1 MGRKGSEVSPS
12 NRYPLRSAHS
22 SGRVLRSASAN
33 DNKDSEPLN
42 AAAATQAAVKKRIG
56 SQLDSPNSSVRLLR
70 SSSKNK
76 DEARSGPLNDRI
88 PDKPAANK
96 RKHASPSQVGSP
108 NNSVRVLR
116 SAIKNKDEACSE
128 PLSDRIA
135 GEPAANKRKN
145 VNPSK
150 LGSPSC
156 GVRVLQSGSKAKDET
171 CTKPLNDSTV
181 VELASSKRKCTSPS
195 KVGSPSNSV
204 RVLRS
209 TSKYKNETCT
219 EPLNDSDAVEPAANK
234 RKGVSRSKERSPNS
248 SVRVLR
254 SASNN
259 KIEASID
266 SLNNSTAG
274 QPAVKRRKSG
284 NSFEAGSPVRSA
296 RVLRSTSERKNEASS
311 EPLNDSAAA
320 QPSARK
326 RKGGAISKTDC
337 PKVGVRVLRSASGK
351 KNEAS
356 SEPVNDSTSVEPTV
370 TKRKICKPSKDRSP
384 KKDYLKICQRVRYI
398 LNRMNYQ
405 QTFIQAYASEGW
417 KGQSLEKI
425 RPEKELERAKEE
437 ILQCKLR
444 IREAF
449 RNMDS
454 LLSKGKLEESL
465 FDSAGEIS
473 SEDIFCAVCGSKDVT
488 LQNDIILCDG
498 ACDRG
503 FHQNC
508 LNPPLLTED
517 IPLGDEG
524 WLCPACVCKADS
536 IDALNELQGSKLS
549 IHDSW
554 EKVFPEAASIA
565 NGSKQ
570 VDASDLLPDH
580 IKDSDNL
587 ALAEGHMVNEVRF
600 SAEDD
605 SKADDL
611 GLPSEDSGD
620 DDFDPAGPDSSEDQ
634 KDGLNSEVSDFT
646 SDSDDFCAEIAKSC
660 GQDEVSESPLSNV
673 IKRTD
678 RMKLRAAD
686 NCSNEQNHNHA
697 FMDMKLDQDMV
708 LPVSSRRQVERL
720 DYKKLYD
727 EAYGKESSNSSDD
740 EEWSGKEL
748 LEGSETDSLGERLH
762 PVKWCSR
769 RAPAGQQNNE
779 HTPQRER
786 LHGSESEQKAEI
798 LRSNGGYSTGRKFG
812 PVVTQKLK
820 VHFEKDP
827 YPSRE
832 TKENLSE
839 ELGLTFNQVSRWF
852 SSTRHYLRVASAK
865 KEMHPDGHTSE
876 NNDSTTVDSMQA
888 RQPNAGVMEKLT
900 RDRNDIVPETLMA
913 QNNLNQGVMEKLI
926 RDRNDNVPEEPVVQS
941 NLNQCNIEEIPLS
954 GTEIEMES
962 YGQEASDSSDEEWS
976 PLSTPR
982 KTRLQGNEKASVT
995 ESPRSTKR
1003 CSRRAAREQN
1013 NEHTQCE
1020 QLHGSASEQQTR
1032 EQLHSSAS
1040 EQRTEALCSN
1050 VSSGKASKYHFGPI
1064 VSQKLK
1070 EHFEK
1075 DPYPCRATKES
1086 LAQEL
1091 GLTFNQISK
1100 WFSATRH
1107 YSRDAVAKNQK
1118 HPGEKTTENNNSATF
1133 DGTQVIEPSVGLID
1147 KPTADINDMI
1157 SEKLMVQINLN
1168 EGIEEDIPP
1177 SQCTRCE
1184 EEVTMTPAA
1193 ISREAGPP
1201 GYGPGENFLQ
1211 VSTRNTSCEQ
1221 SVIMAPT
1228 AIAREVSPPGYA
1240 PGDNQGSGAPWNT
1253 SCERRLFMSPAAS
1266 SREVGPP
1273 GYGPEE
1279 NRGSGIS
1286 WITSSEQILFMSPTT
1301 ISRELGPSGYGPGEN
1316 QRCSTSWNT
1325 SCESGVFMSPVT
1337 TSREDGPPGYG
1348 PGENQ
1353 ENDSTSCEL
1362 RMFTSPTT
1370 ISREV
1375 ALPGYELTGKN
1386 KGNSASWTTNYQQG
1400 VFMSPKT
1407 ISREACPPGFGSG
1420 ENQGNETPWYMSSK
1434 QRAFTSPTTISRE
1447 VGPPGYGQ
1455 GNQGNGASWNTSYE
1469 QGVFMSPTD
1478 ISREVGPPGYR
1489 PGENQGNI
1497 TSWISTN
1504 KQRMFTGPSTISS
1517 QVGLPGYSPVGIQ
1530 GTGGSRSMN
1539 LEAFPPG
1546 YGPGENQRGGASGS
1560 VISPQAR
1567 SVESV
1572 EFSDEA
1578 RKKAIQRE
1586 LRRRQKFR

>member
-33 DNKDSEPLN
+33 DNKNSEPLN
-42 AAAATQAAVKKRIG
+42 AAAATQATVKKRSG

-70 SSSKNK
+70 STSKNK
-76 DEARSGPLNDRI
+76 EEARSGPLNDRI
-88 PDKPAANK
+88 PAKPAANK

-108 NNSVRVLR
+108 SNSVRVLR

-135 GEPAANKRKN
+135 DEPAANKRKN
-145 VNPSK
+145 ANPSNV
-150 LGSPSC
+150 GSPSRD
-156 GVRVLQSGSKAKDET
+156 VRVLRSGSKVKDET
-171 CTKPLNDSTV
+171 CTKPLNDSAAV
-181 VELASSKRKCTSPS
+181 VPASSKRKGTSPS
-195 KVGSPSNSV
+195 KVGSPSSSV

-219 EPLNDSDAVEPAANK
+219 EPLNDSGAVEPSANK
-234 RKGVSRSKERSPNS
+234 RKGVSRSKEGSPNS

-259 KIEASID
+259 KLEVSID
-266 SLNNSTAG
+266 PLNNSIAG
-274 QPAVKRRKSG
+274 QPAAKRRKSG
-284 NSFEAGSPVRSA
+284 SSFEAGSPVGSA

-311 EPLNDSAAA
+311 EPLNDSTAAR
-320 QPSARK
+320 PSARK
-326 RKGGAISKTDC
+326 RKGGAISKTDS
-337 PKVGVRVLRSASGK
+337 PKIGVRVLRSASAK
-351 KNEAS
+351 KNEAC
-356 SEPVNDSTSVEPTV
+356 SEPVNDSTSAEPTV
-370 TKRKICKPSKDRSP
+370 TKRRICKPSKDRSP

-417 KGQSLEKI
+417 KGQSVEKI

-517 IPLGDEG
+517 IPPGDEG

-605 SKADDL
+605 TKADDL

-620 DDFDPAGPDSSEDQ
+620 GDFDPAGPDSSEDQ
-634 KDGLNSEVSDFT
+634 KDGLNSEESDFT

-660 GQDEVSESPLSNV
+660 GQDEVLASPLSNV
-673 IKRTD
+673 INRTD
-678 RMKLRAAD
+678 RMKLRAAG
-686 NCSNEQNHNHA
+686 NRSNEENHNNA
-697 FMDMKLDQDMV
+697 FMDME
-708 LPVSSRRQVERL
+708 LPVSSRRQVEPL

-727 EAYGKESSNSSDD
+727 EAYEEESSNSSDE

-748 LEGSETDSLGERLH
+748 LEGSETDSLGERLR
-762 PVKWCSR
+762 PVKRCSR
-769 RAPAGQQNNE
+769 KAPAGQQNIE
-779 HTPQRER
+779 HTPQKF
-786 LHGSESEQKAEI
+786 GPESEQKTEI
-798 LRSNGGYSTGRKFG
+798 LRSNGSSSTGRKFG

-832 TKENLSE
+832 TKVNLSE

-852 SSTRHYLRVASAK
+852 SSTRHYSRVASAK
-865 KEMHPDGHTSE
+865 KEMHPDSHISE
-876 NNDSTTVDSMQA
+876 NNDSTTVDRMQA
-888 RQPNAGVMEKLT
+888 RQPSAGVMEKLT
-900 RDRNDIVPETLMA
+900 RDRNDIVPEKPMV

-926 RDRNDNVPEEPVVQS
+926 RDRNDIVPEEPVVES
-941 NLNQCNIEEIPLS
+941 NLNQSNIEDIVLS

-962 YGQEASDSSDEEWS
+962 YGQESSDSSDEEWS
-976 PLSTPR
+976 AFSTPR
-982 KTRLQGNEKASVT
+982 KTRLQDNEKASLT
-995 ESPRSTKR
+995 ESLRSSKR
-1003 CSRRAAREQN
+1003 CSRRAAAREQN
-1013 NEHTQCE
+1013 NEHTQ
-1020 QLHGSASEQQTR
+1020 SEQQTR
-1032 EQLHSSAS
+1032 EQLHGSAR
-1040 EQRTEALCSN
+1040 EQQTEVLRSN
-1050 VSSGKASKYHFGPI
+1050 VSTGKVSKYHFGPI

-1086 LAQEL
+1086 LAREL
-1091 GLTFNQISK
+1091 GLTCNQISK

-1118 HPGEKTTENNNSATF
+1118 HLGENTTENNNSTTF
-1133 DGTQVIEPSVGLID
+1133 DGIQVLEPNVGLID
-1147 KPTADINDMI
+1147 KPAADINDMI

-1177 SQCTRCE
+1177 SQYTRCE
-1184 EEVTMTPAA
+1184 EKVTMTPAA
-1193 ISREAGPP
+1193 ISTEAGPP

-1211 VSTRNTSCEQ
+1211 VSSRNTSCEQ

-1228 AIAREVSPPGYA
+1228 TIAGEVSPPGYA
-1240 PGDNQGSGAPWNT
+1240 LGENQGNGAPWNT
-1253 SCERRLFMSPAAS
+1253 SCERRLFMSPATS

-1273 GYGPEE
+1273 GYEPEE

-1286 WITSSEQILFMSPTT
+1286 WYTSSEQILFMSPTT
-1301 ISRELGPSGYGPGEN
+1301 ISRELGPPGYGPGEN
-1316 QRCSTSWNT
+1316 QRSITSWNT
-1325 SCESGVFMSPVT
+1325 SYESGVFTSPVT

-1375 ALPGYELTGKN
+1375 GPPGYELIGKN
-1386 KGNSASWTTNYQQG
+1386 KGNDTSWTTNYQQG
-1400 VFMSPKT
+1400 VFTSPKT

-1420 ENQGNETPWYMSSK
+1420 ENQGNGTPWYMSSK
-1434 QRAFTSPTTISRE
+1434 QRAFTSPSFTSPTTISRE
-1447 VGPPGYGQ
+1447 VGLPGYGQ
-1455 GNQGNGASWNTSYE
+1455 ENQGNGASWNMSYE

-1478 ISREVGPPGYR
+1478 ISREVGPPGYG
-1489 PGENQGNI
+1489 PAENQGNT
-1497 TSWISTN
+1497 TSWISTGN
-1504 KQRMFTGPSTISS
+1504 KQRMFTASTIPNE
-1517 QVGLPGYSPVGIQ
+1517 VGLPGYSPVGIQ

-1546 YGPGENQRGGASGS
+1546 YGPGENHLGGASGS
-1560 VISPQAR
+1560 VINPQAR
-1567 SVESV
+1567 SQESV
-1572 EFSDEA
+1572 EFSDET
-1578 RKKAIQRE
+1578 RRKAIQRE

>member
-1 MGRKGSEVSPS
+1 MGRKGSEMSPS
-12 NRYPLRSAHS
+12 KRYPLRSPHS
-22 SGRVLRSASAN
+22 SGRVLRSALAN

-42 AAAATQAAVKKRIG
+42 AAAATQAAVKKRSG
-56 SQLDSPNSSVRLLR
+56 SQLDSPNSSVRLFH
-70 SSSKNK
+70 STSKNK
-76 DEARSGPLNDRI
+76 NEACSGPLNDRI

-96 RKHASPSQVGSP
+96 RKRASPSQVGSSS
-108 NNSVRVLR
+108 NSVRVLR
-116 SAIKNKDEACSE
+116 SAIKNKDEACSKS
-128 PLSDRIA
+128 LSDRTA

-145 VNPSK
+145 VNRSK
-150 LGSPSC
+150 TGSLSC
-156 GVRVLQSGSKAKDET
+156 GVRVLLSASKAKDET
-171 CTKPLNDSTV
+171 STKPLNDSAA
-181 VELASSKRKCTSPS
+181 VEPASGKRKGTSPS
-195 KVGSPSNSV
+195 KVGSASNSV

-219 EPLNDSDAVEPAANK
+219 EPLNDSGAVEPAANK
-234 RKGVSRSKERSPNS
+234 RKGVSRSKKRSLNS

-259 KIEASID
+259 KIEVSIKP
-266 SLNNSTAG
+266 LGNSTAG
-274 QPAVKRRKSG
+274 QPAAKRRKSG
-284 NSFEAGSPVRSA
+284 SSFEAGSPVSSA
-296 RVLRSTSERKNEASS
+296 RVLRSTSERKNEASK
-311 EPLNDSAAA
+311 PLNESTAA
-320 QPSARK
+320 QPAARK
-326 RKGGAISKTDC
+326 KKAGVISKTDN
-337 PKVGVRVLRSASGK
+337 PKIGLRVLRSASGK
-351 KNEAS
+351 KNEACIGH
-356 SEPVNDSTSVEPTV
+356 VNDSTSAEPTV
-370 TKRKICKPSKDRSP
+370 TKRNRKPSMDRSP

-425 RPEKELERAKEE
+425 RPEKELERAKAE

-517 IPLGDEG
+517 IPPGDQR

-570 VDASDLLPDH
+570 VDTSDLLPDH
-580 IKDSDNL
+580 IKHSDNP
-587 ALAEGHMVNEVRF
+587 ALVEGLMVNEVRL

-620 DDFDPAGPDSSEDQ
+620 GDFDPSGPDSSEDQ
-634 KDGLNSEVSDFT
+634 KDGLNSEESDFT

-660 GQDEVSESPLSNV
+660 GQDEVSASPLSNV
-673 IKRTD
+673 INHTY
-678 RMKLRAAD
+678 RMKLRAS
-686 NCSNEQNHNHA
+686 NNRSNEENHDHV
-697 FMDMKLDQDMV
+697 FMDMELGQDMV

-740 EEWSGKEL
+740 KEWSGKEL
-748 LEGSETDSLGERLH
+748 LEGSETDSLSERPH
-762 PVKWCSR
+762 PVKRCSR
-769 RAPAGQQNNE
+769 RAQAEQQNNE

-786 LHGSESEQKAEI
+786 LHGSESEQKTGI
-798 LRSNGGYSTGRKFG
+798 LRSNGSSSTGRKFG
-812 PVVTQKLK
+812 PVATQKLK

-832 TKENLSE
+832 TKENISE

-852 SSTRHYLRVASAK
+852 SSTRHYSRVASAR

-876 NNDSTTVDSMQA
+876 NNDTTTVDSMQA
-888 RQPNAGVMEKLT
+888 RQPNTVVMEKLTGNRNDIVSEKPMVQNNLNQGVAEKLT
-900 RDRNDIVPETLMA
+900 RDRNDIVPEK
-913 QNNLNQGVMEKLI
+913 Q
-926 RDRNDNVPEEPVVQS
+926 VVQS
-941 NLNQCNIEEIPLS
+941 NLNQCNNEDIPLS

-962 YGQEASDSSDEEWS
+962 YEQESSESSDEEWS
-976 PLSTPR
+976 TLSTPR
-982 KTRLQGNEKASVT
+982 KTKLQGNEKVSLT
-995 ESPRSTKR
+995 ESLRSAKR
-1003 CSRRAAREQN
+1003 CSRRAPAREQN
-1013 NEHTQCE
+1013 NEHTQSE
-1020 QLHGSASEQQTR
+1020 QLHGSASKQQTEVLR
-1032 EQLHSSAS
+1032 
-1040 EQRTEALCSN
+1040 SN
-1050 VSSGKASKYHFGPI
+1050 VSSGDASKCHFGPI
-1064 VSQKLK
+1064 VTQKLK

-1075 DPYPCRATKES
+1075 DPYPCRATKEG

-1100 WFSATRH
+1100 WFSATHH

-1118 HPGEKTTENNNSATF
+1118 YPGENTTENNSSTIF
-1133 DGTQVIEPSVGLID
+1133 DGIQVIEPNFGLID
-1147 KPTADINDMI
+1147 KPDADTNDMI

-1177 SQCTRCE
+1177 SQYTTRCE
-1184 EEVTMTPAA
+1184 EKLTMTQAA

-1211 VSTRNTSCEQ
+1211 VSSRITSCEQ
-1221 SVIMAPT
+1221 SVIMAPS
-1228 AIAREVSPPGYA
+1228 AIARGVGPPGYT
-1240 PGDNQGSGAPWNT
+1240 PGEHQGNGAPWNT
-1253 SCERRLFMSPAAS
+1253 SYERRPFTSPTTS

-1279 NRGSGIS
+1279 NQGSGIS
-1286 WITSSEQILFMSPTT
+1286 CNTSREQILFMSPTT
-1301 ISRELGPSGYGPGEN
+1301 ISRELGPPGYLPREN
-1316 QRCSTSWNT
+1316 QRSDTSWNT
-1325 SCESGVFMSPVT
+1325 SCESGLFMSPAT
-1337 TSREDGPPGYG
+1337 TSIEHGPPGYG

-1362 RMFTSPTT
+1362 RMFTSPT
-1370 ISREV
+1370 IVSREV
-1375 ALPGYELTGKN
+1375 GPPG
-1386 KGNSASWTTNYQQG
+1386 YQQG

-1407 ISREACPPGFGSG
+1407 ISREVCPPGFGSG
-1420 ENQGNETPWYMSSK
+1420 ENQGNDTTWYK
-1434 QRAFTSPTTISRE
+1434 QSAFTSPTTISRE

-1455 GNQGNGASWNTSYE
+1455 EDQGNGGSWNTSCE
-1469 QGVFMSPTD
+1469 QGVFTSPTRG
-1478 ISREVGPPGYR
+1478 ISREVGPPGYG
-1489 PGENQGNI
+1489 PGESQGNT
-1497 TSWISTN
+1497 TSWISTCQ
-1504 KQRMFTGPSTISS
+1504 QRM
-1517 QVGLPGYSPVGIQ
+1517 LAGIQ
-1530 GTGGSRSMN
+1530 RTGGSRSMD

-1546 YGPGENQRGGASGS
+1546 YGPGGASGS

-1567 SVESV
+1567 SAENV

>member
-1 MGRKGSEVSPS
+1 MGRKGSEMSPS
-12 NRYPLRSAHS
+12 KRYPLRSPHS
-22 SGRVLRSASAN
+22 SGRVLRSALAN

-42 AAAATQAAVKKRIG
+42 AAAATQAAVKKRSG
-56 SQLDSPNSSVRLLR
+56 SQLDSPNSSVRLFH
-70 SSSKNK
+70 STSKNK
-76 DEARSGPLNDRI
+76 NEACSGPLNDRI

-96 RKHASPSQVGSP
+96 RKRASPSQVGS
-108 NNSVRVLR
+108 
-116 SAIKNKDEACSE
+116 A
-128 PLSDRIA
+128 
-135 GEPAANKRKN
+135 
-145 VNPSK
+145 
-150 LGSPSC
+150 
-156 GVRVLQSGSKAKDET
+156 
-171 CTKPLNDSTV
+171 
-181 VELASSKRKCTSPS
+181 
-195 KVGSPSNSV
+195 SNSV

-219 EPLNDSDAVEPAANK
+219 EPLNDSGAVEPAANK
-234 RKGVSRSKERSPNS
+234 RKGVSRSKKRSLNS

-259 KIEASID
+259 KIEVSIKP
-266 SLNNSTAG
+266 LGNSTAG
-274 QPAVKRRKSG
+274 QPAAKRRKSG
-284 NSFEAGSPVRSA
+284 SSFEAGSPVSSA
-296 RVLRSTSERKNEASS
+296 RVLRSTSERKNEASK
-311 EPLNDSAAA
+311 PLNESTAA
-320 QPSARK
+320 QPAARK
-326 RKGGAISKTDC
+326 KKAGVISKTDN
-337 PKVGVRVLRSASGK
+337 PKIGLRVLRSASGK
-351 KNEAS
+351 KNEACIGH
-356 SEPVNDSTSVEPTV
+356 VNDSTSAEPTV
-370 TKRKICKPSKDRSP
+370 TKRNRKPSMDRSP

-425 RPEKELERAKEE
+425 RPEKELERAKAE

-517 IPLGDEG
+517 IPPGDQR

-570 VDASDLLPDH
+570 VDTSDLLPDH
-580 IKDSDNL
+580 IKHSDNP
-587 ALAEGHMVNEVRF
+587 ALVEGLMVNEVRL

-620 DDFDPAGPDSSEDQ
+620 GDFDPSGPDSSEDQ
-634 KDGLNSEVSDFT
+634 KDGLNSEESDFT

-660 GQDEVSESPLSNV
+660 GQDEVSASPLSNV
-673 IKRTD
+673 INHTY
-678 RMKLRAAD
+678 RMKLRAS
-686 NCSNEQNHNHA
+686 NNRSNEENHDHV
-697 FMDMKLDQDMV
+697 FMDMELGQDMV

-740 EEWSGKEL
+740 KEWSGKEL
-748 LEGSETDSLGERLH
+748 LEGSETDSLSERPH
-762 PVKWCSR
+762 PVKRCSR
-769 RAPAGQQNNE
+769 RAQAEQQNNE

-786 LHGSESEQKAEI
+786 LHGSESEQKTGI
-798 LRSNGGYSTGRKFG
+798 LRSNGSSSTGRKFG
-812 PVVTQKLK
+812 PVATQKLK

-832 TKENLSE
+832 TKENISE

-852 SSTRHYLRVASAK
+852 SSTRHYSRVASAR

-876 NNDSTTVDSMQA
+876 NNDTTTVDSMQA
-888 RQPNAGVMEKLT
+888 RQPNTVVMEKLTGNRNDIVSEKPMVQNNLNQGVAEKLT
-900 RDRNDIVPETLMA
+900 RDRNDIVPEK
-913 QNNLNQGVMEKLI
+913 Q
-926 RDRNDNVPEEPVVQS
+926 VVQS
-941 NLNQCNIEEIPLS
+941 NLNQCNNEDIPLS

-962 YGQEASDSSDEEWS
+962 YEQESSESSDEEWS
-976 PLSTPR
+976 TLSTPR
-982 KTRLQGNEKASVT
+982 KTKLQGNEKVSLT
-995 ESPRSTKR
+995 ESLRSAKR
-1003 CSRRAAREQN
+1003 CSRRAPAREQN
-1013 NEHTQCE
+1013 NEHTQSE
-1020 QLHGSASEQQTR
+1020 QLHGSASEQQAR
-1032 EQLHSSAS
+1032 EQLHGSVSK
-1040 EQRTEALCSN
+1040 QQTEVLRSN
-1050 VSSGKASKYHFGPI
+1050 VSSGDASKCHFGPI
-1064 VSQKLK
+1064 VTQKLK

-1075 DPYPCRATKES
+1075 DPYPCRATKEG

-1100 WFSATRH
+1100 WFSATHH

-1118 HPGEKTTENNNSATF
+1118 YPGENTTENNSSTIF
-1133 DGTQVIEPSVGLID
+1133 DGIQVIEPNFGLID
-1147 KPTADINDMI
+1147 KPDADTNDMI

-1177 SQCTRCE
+1177 SQYTTRCE
-1184 EEVTMTPAA
+1184 EKLTMTQAA

-1211 VSTRNTSCEQ
+1211 VSSRITSCEQ
-1221 SVIMAPT
+1221 SVIMAPS
-1228 AIAREVSPPGYA
+1228 AIARGVGPPGYT
-1240 PGDNQGSGAPWNT
+1240 PGEHQGNGAPWNT
-1253 SCERRLFMSPAAS
+1253 SYERRPFTSPTTS

-1279 NRGSGIS
+1279 NQGSGIS
-1286 WITSSEQILFMSPTT
+1286 CNTSREQILFMSPTT
-1301 ISRELGPSGYGPGEN
+1301 ISRELGPPGYLPREN
-1316 QRCSTSWNT
+1316 QRSDTSWNT
-1325 SCESGVFMSPVT
+1325 SCESGLFMSPAT
-1337 TSREDGPPGYG
+1337 TSIEHGPPGYG

-1362 RMFTSPTT
+1362 RMFTSPT
-1370 ISREV
+1370 IVSREV
-1375 ALPGYELTGKN
+1375 GPPG
-1386 KGNSASWTTNYQQG
+1386 YQQG

-1407 ISREACPPGFGSG
+1407 ISREVCPPGFGSG
-1420 ENQGNETPWYMSSK
+1420 ENQGNDTTWYK
-1434 QRAFTSPTTISRE
+1434 QSAFTSPTTISRE

-1455 GNQGNGASWNTSYE
+1455 EDQGNGGSWNTSCE
-1469 QGVFMSPTD
+1469 QGVFTSPTRG
-1478 ISREVGPPGYR
+1478 ISREVGPPGYG
-1489 PGENQGNI
+1489 PGESQGNT
-1497 TSWISTN
+1497 TSWISTCQ
-1504 KQRMFTGPSTISS
+1504 QRM
-1517 QVGLPGYSPVGIQ
+1517 LAGIQ
-1530 GTGGSRSMN
+1530 RTGGSRSMD

-1546 YGPGENQRGGASGS
+1546 YGPGGASGS

-1567 SVESV
+1567 SAENV